1 MLHYTTITSEALEL
15 LNALMNEPDFSGIRL
30 AGGTGLALQLG
41 HRHSIDIDLFG
52 SIEFENLDTNRIFKA
67 YHSVD
72 LIKKSRNINIYAING
87 IKVVS

>member
-1 MLHYTTITSEALEL
+1 MLHFTTITSEALEL

-41 HRHSIDIDLFG
+41 HRHSI
-52 SIEFENLDTNRIFKA
+52 
-67 YHSVD
+67 
-72 LIKKSRNINIYAING
+72 IYAING